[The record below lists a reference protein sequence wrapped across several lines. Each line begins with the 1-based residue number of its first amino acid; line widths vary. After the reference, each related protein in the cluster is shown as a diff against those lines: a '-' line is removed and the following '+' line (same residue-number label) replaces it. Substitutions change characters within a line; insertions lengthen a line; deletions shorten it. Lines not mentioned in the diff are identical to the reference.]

1 MKNNKDLFS
10 KENIKANLSKIK
22 IALGVE
28 DEAPASVE
36 LEDIKKVD
44 GTILRIEPA
53 IEIGATV
60 QVIGEDA
67 ELIEAPDG
75 DHELESGDVIKT
87 EGGIIIEIMAVEGEE
102 EEVVEEE
109 MSEETPEVKAQPID
123 VQALTDNVMNK
134 LNEALN
140 DKINNLKFAA
150 IADVKTLTERNKTLT
165 EAVSELVGIV
175 EQFAGT
181 PSEEPTKKVKN
192 PFKQDSKEFDFSKIG
207 AALRNNKK

>member
-1 MKNNKDLFS
+1 MKDNKDLFS

-87 EGGIIIEIMAVEGEE
+87 EGGVIIEIMAVEAED
-102 EEVVEEE
+102 EVVEEE

-150 IADVKTLTERNKTLT
+150 IEEVEALTERNKTLT

-192 PFKQDSKEFDFSKIG
+192 PFKRDTKEFDFSKIG

>member
-1 MKNNKDLFS
+1 MKDNKDLFS

-22 IALGVE
+22 VALGVE

-87 EGGIIIEIMAVEGEE
+87 EGGVIIEIMAVEAED
-102 EEVVEEE
+102 EVVEEE

-150 IADVKTLTERNKTLT
+150 IEEVEALTERNKTLT
-165 EAVSELVGIV
+165 EAISELVGIV

-192 PFKQDSKEFDFSKIG
+192 PFKKDSKEFDFSKIG

>member
-1 MKNNKDLFS
+1 MKDNKDLFS

-22 IALGVE
+22 VALGVE
-28 DEAPASVE
+28 DEAPTSVE

-87 EGGIIIEIMAVEGEE
+87 EGGVIIEIMAVEVE

-150 IADVKTLTERNKTLT
+150 IEEVEALTKRNKTLT

-175 EQFAGT
+175 EQFAET

-192 PFKQDSKEFDFSKIG
+192 PFKRDSKEFDFSKIG